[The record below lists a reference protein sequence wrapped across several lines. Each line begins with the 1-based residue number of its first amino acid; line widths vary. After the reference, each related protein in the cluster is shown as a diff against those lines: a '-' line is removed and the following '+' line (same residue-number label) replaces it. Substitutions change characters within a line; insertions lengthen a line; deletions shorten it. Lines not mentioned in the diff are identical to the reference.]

1 MNIEKIQYFGYE
13 IELIYQ
19 PFYDDSTPK
28 SKQYKLIV
36 KKDNIEFINRYR
48 LTRGSALTYSKK
60 WINKKENICY

>member
-1 MNIEKIQYFGYE
+1 MDIEKIQFLGYE

-28 SKQYKLIV
+28 SKQYRLIV
-36 KKDNIEFINRYR
+36 KKNNIEFINRYG
-48 LTRGSALTYSKK
+48 LTRSNALNYSKK